1 MRYFRDNDVIRSR
14 SYLLLKSVNT
24 LYIYES
30 LHMNKTNL
38 YIDRFTSSSPATEHP
53 LVYVRLEHI
62 LLVRPL

>member
-1 MRYFRDNDVIRSR
+1 MMRYFRDNDVIRSR

-38 YIDRFTSSSPATEHP
+38 YIDRFTWYQSIDQIK
-53 LVYVRLEHI
+53 RDFF
-62 LLVRPL
+62 